1 MRRRPSLSENSPA
14 GAVGSKMT
22 RPLAFEAARPLYAA
36 VIVFGLLFT
45 AYARLSSA
53 NVAYLS
59 WFAHVPM
66 IERAFAGTLEW
77 TDLVQRYGEHGL
89 FGYNALL
96 LINLKFLDLNV
107 LFDAY
112 LNAGV
117 VAAVGVIVARTYLR
131 TLPPGVS
138 EKAAVFLFLPVALAL
153 FTVTQGSSGAMETQ
167 VRIGTLGTLLIAV
180 NIDRVLCDP
189 RAKAGAPA
197 MLALAALVLGGVI
210 VFGTL
215 YSFAWFPALWLMLG
229 WTAWKDR
236 RTRAFAAM
244 TALTLVGA
252 IPAYL
257 IFYDVTLAFGG
268 SDGGLV
274 DRAGYIFLS
283 LLGSLSSATLT
294 RSFWENDPTLSLRWL
309 LLNGSF
315 VAVAYG
321 TSLVFA
327 WRSRMIDRT
336 WLPILMIASS
346 LGVALMV
353 ALGRAGH
360 MDWSGG
366 TNYWYAVHTKFGLAG
381 CLWIF
386 ADALGTVQSRQI
398 KRVHARAACAGGAAL
413 VLCLLISNAV
423 DWRRAPHVRR
433 YFESMVPYAYSSQPM
448 PVNDRG
454 ETPFHATPGE
464 TQAAMDVFRRHRLT
478 FFADTPV
485 GDDTAAPVP
494 TVLAGGEL
502 SPSARLGP
510 GWHTPEGRQR
520 WVSRKAEI
528 SFVTGREGTVAVEGF
543 VPPFLA
549 PNRLVFS
556 VNGTERKALAVKE
569 GAFLSEWTG
578 EAGERVALSIECER
592 HIVPAATGLGAD
604 QRELA
609 AIITRI
615 TTR

>member
-1 MRRRPSLSENSPA
+1 LA
-14 GAVGSKMT
+14 GVES
-22 RPLAFEAARPLYAA
+22 EAARQAPAGPAGPLFAVVAGFAILFAVYA
-36 VIVFGLLFT
+36 G
-45 AYARLSSA
+45 LSSA

-66 IERAFAGTLEW
+66 IERAFAGTLIW

-96 LINLKFLDLNV
+96 LVNLKLFSLNV

-117 VAAVGVIVARTYLR
+117 VAAVGVVVGRTYLQ
-131 TLPPGVS
+131 TLQQGVS
-138 EKAAVFLFLPVALAL
+138 VGGAVLRFVPVALAL
-153 FTVTQGSSGAMETQ
+153 FSVTQGSSGAMETQ

-180 NIDRVLCDP
+180 FIDRVLCDP
-189 RAKAGAPA
+189 RKEAGVRA
-197 MLALAALVLGGVI
+197 MLAVGALVLGGVI
-210 VFGTL
+210 IFGTL

-229 WTAWKDR
+229 WAAWTR
-236 RTRAFAAM
+236 PRTREFAMVA
-244 TALTLVGA
+244 ALILVGA
-252 IPAYL
+252 VPGYL
-257 IFYDVTLAFGG
+257 VFYDVSLAFGG
-268 SDGGLV
+268 NEDGMI
-274 DRAGYIFLS
+274 DRSGYVIRS
-283 LLGSLSSATLT
+283 LLGSLSSATLSRT
-294 RSFWENDPTLSLRWL
+294 FWENDPALSHGWL
-309 LLNGSF
+309 LLNGTF
-315 VAVAYG
+315 VAAAYG
-321 TSLVFA
+321 FSLALV
-327 WRSRMIDRT
+327 WRNRMLERT

-386 ADALGTVQSRQI
+386 ADALGSVPRRKMVSTPSRAI
-398 KRVHARAACAGGAAL
+398 HAGGAVL
-413 VLCLLISNAV
+413 VLSLLISNAA

-448 PVNDRG
+448 PLSVRG
-454 ETPFHATPGE
+454 ETPFHATPEE
-464 TQAAMDVFRRHRLT
+464 TRTAMEVFRRHRLT
-478 FFADTPV
+478 FFADAPA
-485 GDDTAAPVP
+485 GDEVETPVP
-494 TVLAGGEL
+494 TVLSGGEI
-502 SPSARLGP
+502 SPNARLGP
-510 GWHTPEGRQR
+510 GWHTPEGPQR
-520 WVSRKAEI
+520 WVSRRAEI
-528 SFVTGREGTVAVEGF
+528 SFVTGLQGTVIVEGF

-549 PNRLVFS
+549 PNRLIFT
-556 VNGTERKALAVKE
+556 VNGTERRALAVKQ
-569 GAFLSEWTG
+569 GPFLSEWTG

-592 HIVPAATGLGAD
+592 HVVPAASGLGGD